1 VVARL
6 AVPPVWVTPVD
17 NPLVVP
23 PDASDVLVEVP
34 PLGDAED
41 VVAAPPVEV
50 TAEAPPD
57 AGAPPVPGEP
67 PPPKGSVPLDVELQP
82 SSAKQVASVE
92 RAAANFILV
101 A

>member
-1 VVARL
+1 MVARL
-6 AVPPVWVTPVD
+6 AVPPVWATPVD

-41 VVAAPPVEV
+41 VVLAPPVEV

-57 AGAPPVPGEP
+57 AGAPPAPGEP
-67 PPPKGSVPLDVELQP
+67 PPPEGSVPLDEELQP
-82 SSAKQVASVE
+82 SSAKQVASID
-92 RAAANFILV
+92 RAAANAILV

>member
-1 VVARL
+1 M
-6 AVPPVWVTPVD
+6 
-17 NPLVVP
+17 P
-23 PDASDVLVEVP
+23 PDASNVLVEVP
-34 PLGDAED
+34 PLGDTED
-41 VVAAPPVEV
+41 DGFEPPLDV
-50 TAEAPPD
+50 TVEAPPD
-57 AGAPPVPGEP
+57 ADAPPVPGEP